1 VKNAIAKST
10 AAFLFSLV
18 VAVTCAAQETC
29 ELSSKTAPLF
39 LNLQIGMSPDETRSV
54 FGKDLKIKIKK
65 NGERTFFQN
74 FIKKPAPNSLRGVRA
89 LYLRFYDRRLYQIE
103 IFYEPRQ
110 DLQTLEN
117 ITNALSSQLN
127 FPISDWEI
135 KNNRAEIICGEISL
149 VADNILNPRIELTN
163 ETIRVK
169 VKESRKEKQ
178 KTSIIKSKFSVR
190 MRKNV

>member
-1 VKNAIAKST
+1 MKNAIAKST

-74 FIKKPAPNSLRGVRA
+74 FIKNSAPVSLQGVRA
-89 LYLRFYDRRLYQIE
+89 LYLRFFDRRLYQIE

-110 DLQTLEN
+110 DLRMLED
-117 ITNALSSQLN
+117 IADALSSQLN
-127 FPISDWEI
+127 FPISNWKI
-135 KNNRAEIICGEISL
+135 TTNRAEIKCGEISL
-149 VADNILNPRIELTN
+149 VADNVLNPRIELTN
-163 ETIRVK
+163 EIIRAK
-169 VKESRKEKQ
+169 VKESREKD
-178 KTSIIKSKFSVR
+178 KK
-190 MRKNV
+190 